1 MTIQETAAKNKDY
14 LIKMRRFF
22 HANPELRG
30 KEFQTSAVIKEELDK
45 IGIPWRAC
53 GLETGVLATIVGEK
67 PGKTILLR
75 ADMDALEVQEET
87 GLPYA
92 SKVNGVIHGCGH
104 DCHSAM
110 LLTAAHILNDM
121 KKELCGTVK
130 LAFQPAEEIAAGALS
145 MIENGALEN
154 VDGCFAIHVW
164 SSFDKGKV
172 ICSPGPVMASAAKFQ
187 IDIKGLSG
195 HGATPHLC
203 VDALVAASAVVMNLQ
218 AIVSREI
225 SPQDSACLTV
235 GSITSG
241 TRFNC
246 VADSAHIE
254 GTTRALDRNV
264 SDTFYERI
272 DRITKDTAH
281 SFRAEAIT
289 TYDYLT
295 DPVIN
300 HQGMTLLAQKAI
312 HKVVSPE
319 ALITCPPISGGE
331 DFAYFMNEVPGTIAL
346 LGVRNEAC
354 NAVWPQHSNKF
365 CVDEDILLNGAMLY
379 AQIAMDF
386 NSSAEEI

>member
-1 MTIQETAAKNKDY
+1 M
-14 LIKMRRFF
+14 
-22 HANPELRG
+22 
-30 KEFQTSAVIKEELDK
+30 
-45 IGIPWRAC
+45 
-53 GLETGVLATIVGEK
+53 
-67 PGKTILLR
+67 
-75 ADMDALEVQEET
+75 
-87 GLPYA
+87 
-92 SKVNGVIHGCGH
+92 
-104 DCHSAM
+104 
-110 LLTAAHILNDM
+110 
-121 KKELCGTVK
+121 
-130 LAFQPAEEIAAGALS
+130 
-145 MIENGALEN
+145 
-154 VDGCFAIHVW
+154 
-164 SSFDKGKV
+164 
-172 ICSPGPVMASAAKFQ
+172 
-187 IDIKGLSG
+187 
-195 HGATPHLC
+195 
-203 VDALVAASAVVMNLQ
+203 
-218 AIVSREI
+218 
-225 SPQDSACLTV
+225 
-235 GSITSG
+235 
-241 TRFNC
+241 
-246 VADSAHIE
+246 
-254 GTTRALDRNV
+254 